1 MPVTN
6 LASLPGLLAPAFGA
20 CSPNTLVLQ
29 ATNVEVKVRRP
40 GNEAI
45 TNHASRV
52 VLPHLMV
59 NGVSAM
65 A

>member
-29 ATNVEVKVRRP
+29 ATNAGVRRP